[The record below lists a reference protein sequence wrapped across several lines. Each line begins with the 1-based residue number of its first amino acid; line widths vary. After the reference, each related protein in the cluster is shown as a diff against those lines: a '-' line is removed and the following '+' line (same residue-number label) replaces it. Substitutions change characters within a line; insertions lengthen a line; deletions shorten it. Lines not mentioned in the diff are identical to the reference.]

1 MFMKAWLNGNLVDW
15 NETNLSVLSHSFS
28 RGSGIFEVVD
38 IVKTVNGP
46 AFFGLQEHM
55 ERFFNSARLTYME
68 LPLSKE
74 ELITAVMETA
84 RANNISFGASK
95 FFAYYPEIEM
105 RLIPSNPQVSVAIF
119 SVDFNVFG
127 ITQEELSAPISAGI
141 SKFRKN
147 HPEAVPVHAK
157 VVGNYV
163 NSYLAQM
170 EVMKR
175 GYDEAILLDTMG
187 FVAEGPSANIF
198 FVAKDTVFT
207 PYIRSALPGIN
218 RMAIMEA
225 LEEMKCPIKEKD
237 IPVEDLMDFSEAFFS
252 SSIIKIHPIRSIGKR
267 ALGISC
273 PGPVTAAL
281 INKMDDVYSGKV
293 TTFEK
298 WMLYL

>member
-1 MFMKAWLNGNLVDW
+1 MKAWLNGSLVDW
-15 NETNLSVLSHSFS
+15 SETNLSILSHSFS

-38 IVKTVNGP
+38 IVKTVKGP
-46 AFFGLQEHM
+46 AFFGLKEHM
-55 ERFFNSARLTYME
+55 DRFFNSARLTYME
-68 LPLSKE
+68 LPMSKE
-74 ELITAVMETA
+74 ELIEAVMKTA
-84 RANNISFGASK
+84 KANNISFGASK

-105 RLIPSNPQVSVAIF
+105 RLVPANPKVSIAIF
-119 SVDFNVFG
+119 SVDFNAFG
-127 ITQEELSAPISAGI
+127 ITQEELSAPVTAGI

-175 GYDEAILLDTMG
+175 GYDDAILLDTMG
-187 FVAEGPSANIF
+187 FVAEGPSSNIF
-198 FVAKDTVFT
+198 FVDKDTVLT
-207 PYIRSALPGIN
+207 PHIRSALPGIN
-218 RMAIMEA
+218 RMAVIEA
-225 LEEMKCPIKEKD
+225 LREMRCSVQEKD
-237 IPVEDLMDFSEAFFS
+237 ILSDDLISFSEAFFS
-252 SSIIKIHPIRSIGKR
+252 SSIIKIHPIRSIEKIK
-267 ALGISC
+267 LGSEC

-293 TTFEK
+293 STFEK